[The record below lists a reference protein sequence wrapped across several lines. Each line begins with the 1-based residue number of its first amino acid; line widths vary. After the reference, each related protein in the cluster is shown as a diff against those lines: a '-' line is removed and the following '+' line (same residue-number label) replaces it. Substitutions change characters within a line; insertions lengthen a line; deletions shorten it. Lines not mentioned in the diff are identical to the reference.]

1 MSTFAK
7 RILRFLFQT
16 DHGNIVIIVGVAIF
30 IFILWCRFI
39 GMYHFV
45 CDDTAT
51 YFFAG
56 EVFTKGDIDYL
67 RTPVYPLI
75 CSVFLH
81 LFGNYVFDALATL
94 NLVIFLFS
102 IAYLYKTIA
111 LFTQRRA
118 IKCISTILYAWSIP
132 MAEMCIHI
140 ATESLS
146 VSGIV
151 YLIYGFSLIYLGKAS
166 KSTIYKNSAT
176 LLFLVLL
183 RPFNLCFIPVMLLVL
198 FSAHR
203 KHRLKYVKT
212 SAIAV
217 SSVAVIL
224 CGYCFWFRA
233 VYGFFGFSYVSTI
246 NALHIT
252 HKTHRDE
259 LWKSN
264 IELFET
270 IGNEKCLLWI
280 WLNHDYNKKHV
291 AKVLLNNRAE
301 FCIGKIK
308 FFGKTC
314 YLDFP
319 HYSTNAAF
327 VYLVPILCLHMG
339 TLFVIL
345 LLLILFEIYLSI
357 RKHRTY
363 VSITSIHLLI
373 CVISIFTA
381 IVGSSNYGAQRLAM
395 PMFPSLCLLVGLFA
409 EQTNL
414 RFTNSVKP
422 QYNFNKS

>member
-1 MSTFAK
+1 MSTLAK

-30 IFILWCRFI
+30 IFILWSRFI

-94 NLVIFLFS
+94 NLVIFLIS
-102 IAYLYKTIA
+102 TVYLYKTIA

-140 ATESLS
+140 VTESLS

-151 YLIYGFSLIYLGKAS
+151 YLLYGFSLIYLGKAS

-212 SAIAV
+212 SAVAV
-217 SSVAVIL
+217 STVAVIL

-270 IGNEKCLLWI
+270 IG
-280 WLNHDYNKKHV
+280 
-291 AKVLLNNRAE
+291 
-301 FCIGKIK
+301 
-308 FFGKTC
+308 
-314 YLDFP
+314 
-319 HYSTNAAF
+319 
-327 VYLVPILCLHMG
+327 VPIQCLHMG

-345 LLLILFEIYLSI
+345 LMLILFEIYLSI

-414 RFTNSVKP
+414 RFANTNLETNN
-422 QYNFNKS
+422 NFK